1 MSSDYQRAPHEWVD
15 PRRVAWAPT
24 PVDPAA
30 VEHYKQHPNRP
41 YGGWLN
47 SDGDPFI
54 IRKPTGEL
62 VGCNGKHRAIAAAE
76 TGRKLWAR
84 VHAETAPGDQQ
95 PAADGR
101 QGTSQHPAGRHRS
114 GRVES
119 NDVELM
125 YTVAGNAMRCGYLL
139 AGPSE
144 RVYARDSDPL
154 TTVVPVPRWEDD
166 AVHQLLGRRW
176 LTRGSLRKVTC
187 GAAHMSATTVLVP
200 PATRARVNRWRH

>member
-15 PRRVAWAPT
+15 PARVSWAPT

-30 VEHYKQHPNRP
+30 VEHYKQQPDRP

-54 IRKPTGEL
+54 IRKASGEL

-84 VHAETAPGDQQ
+84 VHTEIPSARQ
-95 PAADGR
+95 PANGQR
-101 QGTSQHPAGRHRS
+101 REAGRHRA
-114 GRVES
+114 GRAES

-154 TTVVPVPRWEDD
+154 TSVVPVPRWEDD

-176 LTRGSLRKVTC
+176 LARGQVRKVTC
-187 GAAHMSATTVLVP
+187 GAARLTATTVSVP
-200 PATRARVNRWRH
+200 PATRARVNRWRHQ